1 MRAISTQI
9 DMILKRNWSAVSAG
23 IKHDT
28 RNLLISAKGE
38 IELLGTENDT
48 FRALDKEKTA
58 IIEELRAKLAALEV
72 TQTSIQPVVVVETT
86 KTEVVEQPSTENKG
100 ESSENS

>member
-9 DMILKRNWSAVSAG
+9 DMLLKRNWSAVSAG

-28 RNLLISAKGE
+28 RNLLINAKGE

-48 FRALDKEKTA
+48 FRALDKEKTG

-72 TQTSIQPVVVVETT
+72 THTNIQPVIVVEETKVEQVVVVED
-86 KTEVVEQPSTENKG
+86 KKEGEEST
-100 ESSENS
+100 